1 MEMMMHQKYTAK
13 SMMAPRGGA
22 PGMVLRTAGRA
33 KSTVT
38 APVTTD
44 ATSTYNH
51 TQDEDVKARY
61 ELEVAMWISIMALC
75 TDRVCSTQ
83 SGVRL
88 PSNYMQYCVKHCTF
102 FNPL

>member
-44 ATSTYNH
+44 ETSTYNH
-51 TQDEDVKARY
+51 TQDEDVKVRY
-61 ELEVAMWISIMALC
+61 ELEVTIWISSRAFVLTGSILLSQ
-75 TDRVCSTQ
+75 V
-83 SGVRL
+83 
-88 PSNYMQYCVKHCTF
+88 
-102 FNPL
+102 